1 MLSPLVVFSAAAID
15 SINPCAISVL
25 FLTIGFL
32 FNLKKSR
39 VEIVRTGMSYII
51 GIFVIYVLVGLGTL
65 RALSFFGVPHVLARV
80 GAGIVILTGVI
91 GLLGTIFPNFPM
103 KLKIPQN
110 AHGRIASLIS
120 RASIPAAF
128 SLGFLVG
135 MYEFP
140 CTGGPYLLIFGLLY
154 DQATFISG
162 FFYLAFYN
170 LIFVAPLVVIL
181 LVASSPALLEKAQ
194 EWKKKKSPISK
205 YGSDV
210 AMIVLGLVILLVQ

>member
-32 FNLKKSR
+32 FSLKKSR
-39 VEIVRTGMSYII
+39 GEVLRTGMAYVT
-51 GIFVIYVLVGLGTL
+51 GIFLIYVLVGLGTL
-65 RALSFFGVPHVLARV
+65 RALSFFGAPHILATV
-80 GAGIVILTGVI
+80 GALIVISTGVV
-91 GLLGTIFPNFPM
+91 GLLGTIFPKFPI
-103 KLKIPQN
+103 KLKIPQV
-110 AHGRIASLIS
+110 AHRRIAGLIS

-140 CTGGPYLLIFGLLY
+140 CTGGPYLLILGLLH

-170 LIFVAPLVVIL
+170 LIFVAPLVIIL
-181 LVASSPALLEKAQ
+181 LVASSPALLEKVQ

-210 AMIVLGLVILLVQ
+210 ALIVLGLVILLVQ